1 METIEQVVIPYMLEY
16 EKYFNN
22 LELWRQMV
30 SSSVEK
36 RPPPPPSPPPYLW
49 PVSRGPAPAR
59 SGRAG
64 RQDLPGQLPRQEGAR
79 KPGEGPGG
87 GEEGA
92 ESNLRGPPISC
103 SHTSS

>member
-16 EKYFNN
+16 EKYFND

-36 RPPPPPSPPPYLW
+36 RPPPPRPGACLSW
-49 PVSRGPAPAR
+49 PGTCKGGPGRETRLAR
-59 SGRAG
+59 AAAQAGGCPRAG
-64 RQDLPGQLPRQEGAR
+64 GGS
-79 KPGEGPGG
+79 GG

-92 ESNLRGPPISC
+92 ESSLRGPPISC